1 MRPIEV
7 DDIVELKPGT
17 NLQQYG
23 NGILSL
29 YPRNNQSNMG
39 SVIAIQ
45 DGQAEVQNGDV
56 STWYPLNVL
65 RIVNPE
71 NNSNE
76 NNSNINMANGGR
88 RKRKIRKTKTRKTKT
103 RKTKTRL
110 HSRRR

>member
-23 NGILSL
+23 NGILSPN
-29 YPRNNQSNMG
+29 PRNNQSNMG
-39 SVIAIQ
+39 SVITIQ
-45 DGQAEVQNGDV
+45 DGQAEVQNGNV

-65 RIVNPE
+65 RIFNPE
-71 NNSNE
+71 NNSNV
-76 NNSNINMANGGR
+76 NMANGGR
-88 RKRKIRKTKTRKTKT
+88 RKHKTRKTRKTK
-103 RKTKTRL
+103 RRP

>member
-23 NGILSL
+23 NGILSPN
-29 YPRNNQSNMG
+29 PRNNQSNMG
-39 SVIAIQ
+39 SVITIQ

-65 RIVNPE
+65 RIYQPE
-71 NNSNE
+71 NNSNV
-76 NNSNINMANGGR
+76 NMANGGR
-88 RKRKIRKTKTRKTKT
+88 RKRKTRKTRKTK
-103 RKTKTRL
+103 RHP

>member
-23 NGILSL
+23 NGILSTN
-29 YPRNNQSNMG
+29 PRNNQSNMG

-56 STWYPLNVL
+56 STWYPLNIL
-65 RIVNPE
+65 RIYQPE
-71 NNSNE
+71 NNSN
-76 NNSNINMANGGR
+76 SNINMNGGR
-88 RKRKIRKTKTRKTKT
+88 RRRQTRRRKSKKRRY
-103 RKTKTRL
+103 
-110 HSRRR
+110 SRRR

>member
-17 NLQQYG
+17 NLQYQ

-29 YPRNNQSNMG
+29 NPRNNQSDMG

-65 RIVNPE
+65 RIYQPD
-71 NNSNE
+71 NNS
-76 NNSNINMANGGR
+76 NSNINMTGGR
-88 RKRKIRKTKTRKTKT
+88 RRRQSKRRKSKKR
-103 RKTKTRL
+103 RY
-110 HSRRR
+110 SRRR